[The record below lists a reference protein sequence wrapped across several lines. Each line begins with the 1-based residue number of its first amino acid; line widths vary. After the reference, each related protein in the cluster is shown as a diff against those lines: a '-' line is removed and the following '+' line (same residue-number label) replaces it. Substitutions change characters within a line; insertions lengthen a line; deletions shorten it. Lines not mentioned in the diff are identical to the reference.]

1 MVAVHCDGIRLLA
14 VKRKEQGPKSLGGGS
29 AGAGGGLGASVVS
42 AKDLKLSY
50 GAQVIL
56 DGATVAVHEGD
67 KIGMVGRN
75 GCGKSSFMK
84 ILAGE
89 EQPDEGE
96 VSVKSGLVIGYL
108 SQEFTLREDATVAD
122 NIRDGARWL
131 LDLIDRYES
140 TAELSA
146 AETEQLQNRIEAA
159 DGWDFDNRAESLRQ
173 SLGAPEADRV
183 VAELSGGE
191 KRRVAL
197 CRALAAR
204 PDFLILDE
212 PTNHLDAETIEW
224 LEGFLKNFAGSCLFV
239 THDRYFLE
247 RVATRIAELDKGKF
261 FSHEGNYDDYLEAK
275 VIRQNVA
282 EQSESKRQKFLRSEL
297 EWVRAGVKARGTK
310 ARSRLDNFY
319 EVKDREGPEK
329 ELNMELVLP
338 PAPRFGNTVLDIE
351 GVGAELGGKRLFS
364 WLSHRFEAGR
374 CIGVVGR
381 NGLGKTTLLRVLMGE
396 MEPTE
401 GKVTIGKRT
410 SFNYVDQSRA
420 QLNGENSI
428 LEEVADGL
436 EFVAFG
442 SERLSVRGY
451 LRRFLFA
458 DDRINERVD
467 TLSGGERS
475 RVLLAKILRT
485 GGNFLILDE
494 PTNDLDLATLRVLEE
509 AIIAFEGT
517 VLVVSH
523 DRFFLD
529 RVADQMIA
537 FEGDEF
543 VRIAEGNWSYY
554 REKFPPKGRGA
565 KKATGDGGAAVP
577 AKGKGTA
584 KAKGAQKASKKS
596 GKKLSWKEE
605 RELEGIEPAVEK
617 LEARAAEIQVTL
629 ADPEF
634 YKTRAAEAE
643 GLNAERESVQAEIEA
658 LFSRWEELEAIRV
671 AAAEE

>member
-1 MVAVHCDGIRLLA
+1 MADNA
-14 VKRKEQGPKSLGGGS
+14 QSSGGGS
-29 AGAGGGLGASVVS
+29 GLGAAVVS
-42 AKDLKLSY
+42 ATQLRLSY

-56 DGATVAVHEGD
+56 DEATLAVHERD
-67 KIGMVGRN
+67 KIGVVGRN

-89 EQPDEGE
+89 EQPDAGE
-96 VSVKSGLVIGYL
+96 ISVKSGLVIGFL
-108 SQEFTLREDATVAD
+108 SQEFTLREDETVME

-131 LDLIDRYES
+131 LDAVERYE
-140 TAELSA
+140 TADDLSA
-146 AETEQLQNRIEAA
+146 AESEALLNRIEVA
-159 DGWDFDNRAESLRQ
+159 DGWNFDNRAESLCR
-173 SLGAPEADRV
+173 SLGAPDADRIV
-183 VAELSGGE
+183 SELSGGE

-197 CRALAAR
+197 CRALASN

-224 LEGFLKNFAGSCLFV
+224 LEGFLKSFAGACLFV

-247 RVATRIAELDKGKF
+247 RVATRIAELDGGKF

-275 VIRQNVA
+275 AIRQEVA
-282 EQSESKRQKFLRSEL
+282 AQSEHKRQRFLRSEL

-310 ARSRLDNFY
+310 ARSRLDKFY
-319 EVKDREGPEK
+319 EVAEQDAPE
-329 ELNMELVLP
+329 EDLSMDLVLP
-338 PAPRFGNTVLDIE
+338 PAPRFGNTVLDLE

-364 WLSHRFEAGR
+364 ALSHQFEAGR
-374 CIGVVGR
+374 CAGVVGR

-410 SFNYVDQSRA
+410 KFNYVDQSRA

-428 LEEVADGL
+428 LEEVSDGSD
-436 EFVAFG
+436 FVAFG
-442 SERLSVRGY
+442 GERLSVRGY
-451 LRRFLFA
+451 LKRFLFS
-458 DDRINERVD
+458 DERINERVD

-475 RVLLAKILRT
+475 RVMLAKILRT

-509 AIIAFEGT
+509 AIIAFQGT

-529 RVADQMIA
+529 RVADQIVA
-537 FEGDEF
+537 FEGDGR
-543 VRIAEGNWSYY
+543 VRFAEGNWSYY
-554 REKFPPKGRGA
+554 REKFPPK
-565 KKATGDGGAAVP
+565 
-577 AKGKGTA
+577 A
-584 KAKGAQKASKKS
+584 KAKAKS
-596 GKKLSWKEE
+596 GGGAGTGARSASAASTKAGKAKNDAGERSRKLTWKEE
-605 RELEGIEPAVEK
+605 RELESIEPEMEK
-617 LEARAAEIQVTL
+617 LEARVVEIETTL
-629 ADPEF
+629 SDPDF

-643 GLNAERESVQAEIEA
+643 GLDAECQGLKQKIETMFA
-658 LFSRWEELEAIRV
+658 RWEELEAVRV
-671 AAAEE
+671 AGE

>member
-1 MVAVHCDGIRLLA
+1 MAA
-14 VKRKEQGPKSLGGGS
+14 SSGGEK
-29 AGAGGGLGASVVS
+29 LGASVVS
-42 AKDLKLSY
+42 AKDLMLSY

-67 KIGMVGRN
+67 KIGLVGRN

-89 EQPDEGE
+89 EQPDEGDI
-96 VSVKSGLVIGYL
+96 SVKSGLVIGYL
-108 SQEFTLREDATVAD
+108 SQEFTLREDASVME

-131 LDLIDRYES
+131 LDLIERYES
-140 TAELSA
+140 TADLSA
-146 AETEQLQNRIEAA
+146 GETADLQNRIEAA

-173 SLGAPEADRV
+173 SLGAPDADKL
-183 VAELSGGE
+183 VAQLSGGE

-197 CRALAAR
+197 CRALASR

-224 LEGFLKNFAGSCLFV
+224 LEGFLQNFAGSCLFV

-247 RVATRIAELDKGKF
+247 RVATRVAELDGGKF

-275 VIRQNVA
+275 VIRQEVA
-282 EQSESKRQKFLRSEL
+282 AQSERKRQRFLRSEL

-319 EVKDREGPEK
+319 EVKDQEGPEK
-329 ELNMELVLP
+329 ELSMDLVLP

-364 WLSHRFEAGR
+364 NLSHRFEAGR

-381 NGLGKTTLLRVLMGE
+381 NGLGKTTLLRVLMGQ
-396 MEPTE
+396 MDPTE
-401 GKVTIGKRT
+401 GDVTIGKRT

-420 QLNGENSI
+420 QLDGANSI

-475 RVLLAKILRT
+475 RVMLAKILRT

-537 FEGDEF
+537 FEGDGF

-554 REKFPPKGRGA
+554 REKFPA
-565 KKATGDGGAAVP
+565 KKSPAKKVGGAAPVKTKSA
-577 AKGKGTA
+577 AKSEQA
-584 KAKGAQKASKKS
+584 KAKPR
-596 GKKLSWKEE
+596 KLSWKEE
-605 RELEGIEPAVEK
+605 RELESIEPEVEK
-617 LEARAAEIQVTL
+617 LEARAAEIEATL
-629 ADPEF
+629 ADPDF

-643 GLNAERESVQAEIEA
+643 GLHAERESLQAEIEA
-658 LFSRWEELEAIRV
+658 KFTRWEELEAVRL
-671 AAAEE
+671 AAEG